1 MFDFLTD
8 LSSAIDFEQLIK
20 GISGL
25 IDSSSEGSE
34 GEGLSSAFEGLSS
47 SEDSASEAAESTEA
61 ASE

>member
-20 GISGL
+20 GISDL
-25 IDSSSEGSE
+25 IDG
-34 GEGLSSAFEGLSS
+34 S

-61 ASE
+61 ASN